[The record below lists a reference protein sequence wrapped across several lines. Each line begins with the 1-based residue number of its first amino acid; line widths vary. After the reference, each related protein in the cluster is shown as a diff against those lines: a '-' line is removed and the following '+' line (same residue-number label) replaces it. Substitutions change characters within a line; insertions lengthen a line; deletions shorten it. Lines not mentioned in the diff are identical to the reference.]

1 MSLPPFRSRLIPALA
16 LTISVVV
23 AGSAACA
30 CRGRKGADAGARPD
44 SRVHGLSPAQAR
56 EVLARV
62 GDETITLGDF
72 AERLA
77 AQSPYLRARFNSP
90 ERRREM
96 LDDMIRF
103 ELLVQ
108 EAERLGLDRD
118 PAVARVQTQALVDE
132 LLRTEVDARLS
143 RDSITDADARA
154 FYDAHATEWNQ
165 PEQVRASHL
174 RFADRGAAQRA
185 LVAVRAAPNDTELFR
200 RLAREQSND
209 EATRNSGGD
218 LRFFSRP
225 QGSVQVEGAPP
236 VAVAEAAFVLTT
248 PGEIVDHLV
257 QADDG
262 FHVVKLTARRQPMSR
277 SFEEVKPIVVDRI
290 FRDRRASMIA
300 ELVARL
306 RREAYVQEDQAALAT
321 IHVDTAAPAPH
332 EEEEE

>member
-1 MSLPPFRSRLIPALA
+1 MAYPSYRSLLARSVAITVALA
-16 LTISVVV
+16 SAV
-23 AGSAACA
+23 ACGGR
-30 CRGRKGADAGARPD
+30 RGTDAGVAASD
-44 SRVHGLSPAQAR
+44 RVHGLTPAQSR

-72 AERLA
+72 AARLA
-77 AQSPYLRARFNSP
+77 EQSPYLRARFNSP

-108 EAERLGLDRD
+108 EARRLGLDRD
-118 PAVARVQTQALVDE
+118 PAVDRVRTQALVDE
-132 LLRTEVDARLS
+132 LLRAEVDAHLS
-143 RDSITDADARA
+143 RDAITDADARA

-174 RFADRGAAQRA
+174 RFADRAAAQRA
-185 LVAVRAAPNDTELFR
+185 LTAVRAAPDDTELFR

-225 QGSVQVEGAPP
+225 EGTTRIEGAPP
-236 VAVAEAAFVLTT
+236 VAVATAAFELTT
-248 PGEIVDHLV
+248 PGEICARVI
-257 QADDG
+257 QSEDG
-262 FHVVKLTARRQPMSR
+262 FHVVKLTARRQPMNR
-277 SFEEVKPIVVDRI
+277 GFEEVKPIIVDRI
-290 FRDRRASMIA
+290 FRDRREAMVR

-306 RREAYVQEDQAALAT
+306 RREGHVEEDEAALST
-321 IHVDTAAPAPH
+321 IRVDTGATPPH
-332 EEEEE
+332 EEEE